1 MNEPVGTSPV
11 RTAKQVVIAVI
22 ALLLLI
28 VLFQNTA
35 VVTFS
40 FLFWE
45 FSISQ
50 ILLIPLMLLVGFVV
64 GMLTYSLIARKRRRD
79 KAGSD
84 REPA

>member
-1 MNEPVGTSPV
+1 MNESVGTSPV

-22 ALLLLI
+22 VLLLLI

-64 GMLTYSLIARKRRRD
+64 GMLTYSLIARKKRRD
-79 KAGSD
+79 KASSD
-84 REPA
+84 REPV